1 MAAHGARPG
10 EGSGGV
16 LVSRAEGF
24 AAVPT
29 WMIRDTRVSVH
40 AIAVFASLASR
51 AGFEEI
57 HPSQATLA
65 AEARCSERKVRDA
78 LNELEELGVIR
89 RERRKSSAGR
99 ASNGY
104 TLHPNGR
111 PPQVPASPAGTSS
124 VPARTGE
131 VPARGAAGSGTSE
144 QITPLIEVENLEV
157 DNSEVDRAIEA
168 LWNLWPTARRSTRK
182 VVERSVRAAL
192 KSASWST
199 IEAAARAHVEVW
211 KSWPSSEIGF
221 VPLLSTWLNQER
233 WTGAAPMPRG
243 GRLSAVDAGREAD
256 RILADRERL
265 AVGA

>member
-1 MAAHGARPG
+1 M
-10 EGSGGV
+10 
-16 LVSRAEGF
+16 SRAEGF

-89 RERRKSSAGR
+89 RERRKNTAGR

-111 PPQVPASPAGTSS
+111 PPQVPASPAGTYL
-124 VPARTGE
+124 VPARTAE

-157 DNSEVDRAIEA
+157 DNSQVDRALDA
-168 LWNLWPTARRSTRK
+168 LWNLWPTPRRATRK
-182 VVERSVRAAL
+182 VVEKSLRTALRA
-192 KSASWST
+192 ASWST
-199 IEAAARAHVEVW
+199 IEEAARDHVSVW
-211 KSWPSSEIGF
+211 RTWPANDIGF

-233 WTGAAPMPRG
+233 WSGARPLPRT
-243 GRLSAVDAGREAD
+243 GRLSAVDAGRAAD
-256 RILADRERL
+256 MLLAQQEQR
-265 AVGA
+265 AVSA

>member
-1 MAAHGARPG
+1 M
-10 EGSGGV
+10 
-16 LVSRAEGF
+16 SRAEGF

-57 HPSQATLA
+57 HPSQTTLA
-65 AEARCSERKVRDA
+65 TEARCSERKVRDA
-78 LNELEELGVIR
+78 LNELEQLGVIR
-89 RERRKSSAGR
+89 RERRTSSVGR

-111 PPQVPASPAGTSS
+111 PPGVPASPAGTYS
-124 VPARTGE
+124 VPARTTE

-157 DNSEVDRAIEA
+157 DNSQVDRAFEA
-168 LWNLWPTARRSTRK
+168 LWNLWPTPRRSTRK
-182 VVERSVRAAL
+182 VVEKSLRAAL
-192 KSASWST
+192 KAASWST
-199 IEAAARAHVEVW
+199 IESAARDHVLVW
-211 KSWPSSEIGF
+211 QTWPAGDINF

-233 WTGAAPMPRG
+233 WSGARPLPRSG
-243 GRLSAVDAGREAD
+243 GRLSVVDAGRAAD
-256 RILADRERL
+256 MLLAQHEQR